1 MTHLYRESQSESQV
15 DVAGPSNW
23 RVRTISGILLVIA
36 FATLYLTNAVLTQR
50 FTQSTTNRAEL
61 RLALYGSN
69 LQSELQRNSI
79 VPQLLARDPA
89 LISALNSNDFSQT
102 SQRLISF
109 VDEIGAASLSLLD
122 RDGRTVASSERVN
135 IGKMHREK
143 GYYIDALRASNT
155 VFRVVEKET
164 GGFGFYY
171 SRRIEDQSQTIG
183 VVLVEVDLQKF
194 ERTWAGIS
202 DAVFVT
208 NSEGLITLSTEPK
221 WRGMTEEQALAL
233 QSPESA
239 LERALRITSD
249 WSNSPFNAYVAGQA
263 VMRIQGRIPFRGWQI
278 TTFTA
283 YSSVRERVN
292 AILAFEIM
300 VFALLFAFGFY
311 YTSRKNASRVVF
323 FQRESITLRDLN
335 ARLQREIA
343 EREKVEK
350 TLEVAEQ
357 SLAQS
362 SKLAALGEMA
372 AAVSHELNQPLA
384 AMKTYLAGAGLL
396 LRRNRP
402 DEAMVAFQ
410 RMDDLVERMGAITR
424 QLKSHA
430 RKGAEKFSPI
440 DIAAALDSSIAMMDP
455 QLRLSK
461 IKVTKILPDID
472 VLVMGDRMRLEQVL
486 INLLRNAHDAVKNEA
501 NPEIEIMLS
510 RGTYAT
516 LSVRDNGHG
525 INDLDNLFEPFHTTK
540 APGDGVGLGL
550 AISSGIIK
558 DFGGRLTARNAEGG
572 GAVFVVEL
580 PIFNPHGVGTS
591 PIEAAE

>member
-1 MTHLYRESQSESQV
+1 MENLRPESLS
-15 DVAGPSNW
+15 DVTTPIASSNW
-23 RVRTISGILLVIA
+23 RARLVSGVLLVVA
-36 FATLYLTNAVLTQR
+36 FATLYLTNAILTER
-50 FTQSTTNRAEL
+50 FTQSTANRAEL

-79 VPQLLARDPA
+79 VPQLLARDPS
-89 LISALNSNDFSQT
+89 LISALNSNDFTQT

-122 RDGRTVASSERVN
+122 RDGRTVASTERVN
-135 IGKMHREK
+135 ISKSHREK
-143 GYYIDALRASNT
+143 GYFIDAVRSANT

-171 SRRIEDQSQTIG
+171 SRRVDDQGQVIG
-183 VVLVEVDLQKF
+183 VILVEVDLQKF
-194 ERTWAGIS
+194 ERAWAGIS
-202 DAVFVT
+202 EAVFVT
-208 NSEGLITLSTEPK
+208 NSEGIITLSTEPK
-221 WRGMTEEQALAL
+221 WRGMSEDQAIAL

-239 LERALRITSD
+239 LDRALRMTTD
-249 WSNSPFNAYVAGQA
+249 WGDSPFNAYVAGQA

-278 TTFTA
+278 TTFTT

-300 VFALLFAFGFY
+300 IFAVLFAVGFY
-311 YTSRKNASRVVF
+311 YTSRRNASKVIF
-323 FQRESITLRDLN
+323 FQRESLALRNLN
-335 ARLQREIA
+335 ARLHREIA
-343 EREKVEK
+343 ERERMEK
-350 TLEVAEQ
+350 TLQVAEQ

-440 DIAAALDSSIAMMDP
+440 DIAAALDSSISMMDP
-455 QLRLSK
+455 QFRLSK
-461 IKVTKILPDID
+461 IKLTKILPDED
-472 VLVMGDRMRLEQVL
+472 VFVMGDRMRLEQVL
-486 INLLRNAHDAVKNEA
+486 INLLRNAHDAVKNET
-501 NPEIEIMLS
+501 NPEIEIILN
-510 RGTYAT
+510 RGNVVT

-525 INDLDNLFEPFHTTK
+525 ISDLENLFEPFHTTK

-558 DFGGRLTARNAEGG
+558 DLGGRLTARNAENG
-572 GAVFVVEL
+572 GAVFVIEM
-580 PIFNPHGVGTS
+580 PIFNQHGIS
-591 PIEAAE
+591 ENPIEAAE

>member
-1 MTHLYRESQSESQV
+1 MENLRPESLS
-15 DVAGPSNW
+15 DVTTPIASSNW
-23 RVRTISGILLVIA
+23 RARLVSGVLLVVA
-36 FATLYLTNAVLTQR
+36 FATLYLTNAILTER
-50 FTQSTTNRAEL
+50 FTQSTANRAEL

-79 VPQLLARDPA
+79 VPQLLARDPS
-89 LISALNSNDFSQT
+89 LISALNSNDFTQT

-122 RDGRTVASSERVN
+122 RDGRTVASTERVN
-135 IGKMHREK
+135 ISKSHREK
-143 GYYIDALRASNT
+143 GYFIDAVRSANT

-171 SRRIEDQSQTIG
+171 SRRVDDQGQVIG
-183 VVLVEVDLQKF
+183 VILVEVDLQKF
-194 ERTWAGIS
+194 ERAWAGIS
-202 DAVFVT
+202 EAVFVT
-208 NSEGLITLSTEPK
+208 NSEGIITLSTEPK
-221 WRGMTEEQALAL
+221 WRGMSEDQAIAL

-239 LERALRITSD
+239 LDRALRMTTD
-249 WSNSPFNAYVAGQA
+249 WGDSPFNAYVAGQA

-300 VFALLFAFGFY
+300 IFAVLFAVGFY
-311 YTSRKNASRVVF
+311 YTSRRNASKVIF
-323 FQRESITLRDLN
+323 FQRESLALRNLN
-335 ARLQREIA
+335 ARLHREIA
-343 EREKVEK
+343 ERERMEK
-350 TLEVAEQ
+350 TLQVAEQ

-440 DIAAALDSSIAMMDP
+440 DIAAALDSSISMMDP
-455 QLRLSK
+455 QFRLSK
-461 IKVTKILPDID
+461 IKLTKILPDED
-472 VLVMGDRMRLEQVL
+472 VFVMGDRMRLEQVL
-486 INLLRNAHDAVKNEA
+486 INLLRNAHDAVKNET
-501 NPEIEIMLS
+501 NPEIEIILN
-510 RGTYAT
+510 RGNVVT

-525 INDLDNLFEPFHTTK
+525 ISDLENLFEPFHTTK

-558 DFGGRLTARNAEGG
+558 DLGGRLTARNAENG
-572 GAVFVVEL
+572 GAVFVIEM
-580 PIFNPHGVGTS
+580 PIFNQHGIS
-591 PIEAAE
+591 ENPIEVAE

>member
-1 MTHLYRESQSESQV
+1 MENLRPESLS
-15 DVAGPSNW
+15 DVTTPIASSNW
-23 RVRTISGILLVIA
+23 RARLVSGVLLVVA
-36 FATLYLTNAVLTQR
+36 FATLYLTNAILTER
-50 FTQSTTNRAEL
+50 FTQSTANRAEL

-79 VPQLLARDPA
+79 VPQLLARDPS
-89 LISALNSNDFSQT
+89 LISALNSNDFTQT

-122 RDGRTVASSERVN
+122 RDGRTVASTERVN
-135 IGKMHREK
+135 ISKSHREK
-143 GYYIDALRASNT
+143 GYFIDAVRSVNT

-171 SRRIEDQSQTIG
+171 SRRVDDQGQVIG
-183 VVLVEVDLQKF
+183 VILVEVDLQKF
-194 ERTWAGIS
+194 ERAWAGIS
-202 DAVFVT
+202 EAVFVT
-208 NSEGLITLSTEPK
+208 NSEGIITLSTEPK
-221 WRGMTEEQALAL
+221 WRGMSEDQAIAL

-239 LERALRITSD
+239 LDRALRMTTD
-249 WSNSPFNAYVAGQA
+249 WGDSPFNAYVAGQA

-300 VFALLFAFGFY
+300 IFAVLFAVGFY
-311 YTSRKNASRVVF
+311 YTSRRNASKVIF
-323 FQRESITLRDLN
+323 FQRESLALRDLN
-335 ARLQREIA
+335 TRLHREIA
-343 EREKVEK
+343 ERERMEK
-350 TLEVAEQ
+350 TLQVAEQ

-440 DIAAALDSSIAMMDP
+440 DIAAALDSSISMMDP
-455 QLRLSK
+455 QFRLSK
-461 IKVTKILPDID
+461 IKLTKILPDED
-472 VLVMGDRMRLEQVL
+472 VFVMGDRMRLEQVL
-486 INLLRNAHDAVKNEA
+486 INLLRNAHDAVKNETH
-501 NPEIEIMLS
+501 PEIEIILN
-510 RGTYAT
+510 RGNVVT

-525 INDLDNLFEPFHTTK
+525 ISDLDNLFEPFQTTK

-558 DFGGRLTARNAEGG
+558 DLGGRLTARNAENG
-572 GAVFVVEL
+572 GAVFVIEM
-580 PIFNPHGVGTS
+580 PIFNQHGIS
-591 PIEAAE
+591 ENPIEAAE

>member
-1 MTHLYRESQSESQV
+1 MENLRPESLS
-15 DVAGPSNW
+15 DVTTPIASSNW
-23 RVRTISGILLVIA
+23 RARLVSGVLLVVA
-36 FATLYLTNAVLTQR
+36 FATLYLTNAILTER
-50 FTQSTTNRAEL
+50 FTQSTANRAEL

-79 VPQLLARDPA
+79 VPQLLARDPS
-89 LISALNSNDFSQT
+89 LISALNSNDFTQT

-122 RDGRTVASSERVN
+122 RDGRTVASTERVN
-135 IGKMHREK
+135 ISKSHREK
-143 GYYIDALRASNT
+143 GYFIDAVRSANT

-171 SRRIEDQSQTIG
+171 SRRVDDQGQVIG
-183 VVLVEVDLQKF
+183 VILVEVDLQKF
-194 ERTWAGIS
+194 ERAWAGIS
-202 DAVFVT
+202 EAVFVT
-208 NSEGLITLSTEPK
+208 NSEGIITLSTEPK
-221 WRGMTEEQALAL
+221 WRGMSEDQAIAL

-239 LERALRITSD
+239 LDRALRMTTD
-249 WSNSPFNAYVAGQA
+249 WGDSPFNAYVAGQA

-300 VFALLFAFGFY
+300 IFAVLFAVGFY
-311 YTSRKNASRVVF
+311 YTSRRNASKVIF
-323 FQRESITLRDLN
+323 FQRESLALRDLN
-335 ARLQREIA
+335 ARLHREIA
-343 EREKVEK
+343 ERERMEK
-350 TLEVAEQ
+350 TLQVAEQ

-440 DIAAALDSSIAMMDP
+440 DIAAALDSSISMMDP
-455 QLRLSK
+455 QFRLSK
-461 IKVTKILPDID
+461 IKLTKILPDED
-472 VLVMGDRMRLEQVL
+472 VFVMGDRMRLEQVL
-486 INLLRNAHDAVKNEA
+486 INLLRNAHDAVKNETH
-501 NPEIEIMLS
+501 PEIEIILN
-510 RGTYAT
+510 RGNVVT

-525 INDLDNLFEPFHTTK
+525 ISELDNLFEPFHTTK

-558 DFGGRLTARNAEGG
+558 DLGGRLTARNAENG
-572 GAVFVVEL
+572 GAVFVIEM
-580 PIFNPHGVGTS
+580 PIFNQHGIS
-591 PIEAAE
+591 ENPIEAAE

>member
-1 MTHLYRESQSESQV
+1 MENLRPESLS
-15 DVAGPSNW
+15 DVTTPIASSNW
-23 RVRTISGILLVIA
+23 RARLVSGVLLVVA
-36 FATLYLTNAVLTQR
+36 FATLYLTNAILTER
-50 FTQSTTNRAEL
+50 FTQSTANRAEL

-79 VPQLLARDPA
+79 VPQLLARDPS
-89 LISALNSNDFSQT
+89 LISALNSNDFTQT

-122 RDGRTVASSERVN
+122 RDGRTVASTERVN
-135 IGKMHREK
+135 ISKSHREK
-143 GYYIDALRASNT
+143 GYFIDAVRSANT

-171 SRRIEDQSQTIG
+171 SRRVDDQGQVIG
-183 VVLVEVDLQKF
+183 VILVEVDLQKF
-194 ERTWAGIS
+194 ERAWAGIS
-202 DAVFVT
+202 EAVFVT
-208 NSEGLITLSTEPK
+208 NSEGIITLSTEPK
-221 WRGMTEEQALAL
+221 WRGMSEDQAIAL

-239 LERALRITSD
+239 LDRALRMTTD
-249 WSNSPFNAYVAGQA
+249 WGDSPFNAYVAGQA

-300 VFALLFAFGFY
+300 IFAVLFAVGFY
-311 YTSRKNASRVVF
+311 YTSRRNASKVIF
-323 FQRESITLRDLN
+323 FQRESLALRDLN
-335 ARLQREIA
+335 ARLHREIA
-343 EREKVEK
+343 ERERMEK
-350 TLEVAEQ
+350 TLQVAEQ

-455 QLRLSK
+455 QFRLSK
-461 IKVTKILPDID
+461 IKLTKILPDED
-472 VLVMGDRMRLEQVL
+472 VFVMGDRMRLEQVL
-486 INLLRNAHDAVKNEA
+486 INLLRNAHDAVKNETH
-501 NPEIEIMLS
+501 PEIEIILN
-510 RGTYAT
+510 RGNVVT

-525 INDLDNLFEPFHTTK
+525 ISDLENLFEPFHTTK

-558 DFGGRLTARNAEGG
+558 DLGGRLTARNAENG
-572 GAVFVVEL
+572 GAVFVIEM
-580 PIFNPHGVGTS
+580 PIFNQHGIS
-591 PIEAAE
+591 ENPIEAAE

>member
-1 MTHLYRESQSESQV
+1 MENLRPESLS
-15 DVAGPSNW
+15 DVTTPIASSNW
-23 RVRTISGILLVIA
+23 RARLVSGVLLVVA
-36 FATLYLTNAVLTQR
+36 FATLYLTNAILTER
-50 FTQSTTNRAEL
+50 FTQSTANRAEL

-79 VPQLLARDPA
+79 VPQLLARDPS
-89 LISALNSNDFSQT
+89 LISALNSNDFTQT

-122 RDGRTVASSERVN
+122 RDGRTVASTERVN
-135 IGKMHREK
+135 ISKSHREK
-143 GYYIDALRASNT
+143 GYFIDAVRSANT

-171 SRRIEDQSQTIG
+171 SRRVDDQGQVIG
-183 VVLVEVDLQKF
+183 VILVEVDLQKF
-194 ERTWAGIS
+194 ERAWAGIS
-202 DAVFVT
+202 EAVFVT
-208 NSEGLITLSTEPK
+208 NSEGIITLSTEPK
-221 WRGMTEEQALAL
+221 WRGMSEDQAIAL

-239 LERALRITSD
+239 LDRALRMTTD
-249 WSNSPFNAYVAGQA
+249 WGDSPFNAYVAGQA

-292 AILAFEIM
+292 SILAFEIM
-300 VFALLFAFGFY
+300 VFAVLFAVGFY
-311 YTSRKNASRVVF
+311 YTSRRNASKVIF
-323 FQRESITLRDLN
+323 FQRESLALRDLN
-335 ARLQREIA
+335 ARLHREIA
-343 EREKVEK
+343 ERERMEK
-350 TLEVAEQ
+350 TLQVAEQ

-440 DIAAALDSSIAMMDP
+440 DIAAALDSSISMMDP
-455 QLRLSK
+455 QFRLSK
-461 IKVTKILPDID
+461 IKLTKILPDED
-472 VLVMGDRMRLEQVL
+472 VFVMGDRMRLEQVL
-486 INLLRNAHDAVKNEA
+486 INLLRNAHDAVKNETH
-501 NPEIEIMLS
+501 PEIEIILN
-510 RGTYAT
+510 RGNVVT

-525 INDLDNLFEPFHTTK
+525 ISDLDNLFEPFHTTK

-558 DFGGRLTARNAEGG
+558 DLGGRLTARNAENG
-572 GAVFVVEL
+572 GAVFVIEM
-580 PIFNPHGVGTS
+580 PIFNQHGIS
-591 PIEAAE
+591 ENPIEAAE

>member
-1 MTHLYRESQSESQV
+1 MENLRPESLS
-15 DVAGPSNW
+15 DVTTPIASSNW
-23 RVRTISGILLVIA
+23 RARLVSGVLLVVA
-36 FATLYLTNAVLTQR
+36 FATLYLTNAILTER
-50 FTQSTTNRAEL
+50 FTQSTANRAEL

-79 VPQLLARDPA
+79 VPQLLARDPS
-89 LISALNSNDFSQT
+89 LISALNSNDFTQT

-122 RDGRTVASSERVN
+122 RDGRTVASTERVN
-135 IGKMHREK
+135 ISKSHREK
-143 GYYIDALRASNT
+143 GYFIDAVRSANT

-171 SRRIEDQSQTIG
+171 SRRVDYQGQVIG
-183 VVLVEVDLQKF
+183 VILVEVDLQKF
-194 ERTWAGIS
+194 ERAWAGIS
-202 DAVFVT
+202 EAVFVT
-208 NSEGLITLSTEPK
+208 NSEGIITLSTEPK
-221 WRGMTEEQALAL
+221 WRGMSEDQAIAL

-239 LERALRITSD
+239 LDRALRMTTD
-249 WSNSPFNAYVAGQA
+249 WGDSPFNAYVAGQA

-300 VFALLFAFGFY
+300 IFAVLFAVGFY
-311 YTSRKNASRVVF
+311 YTSRRNASKVIF
-323 FQRESITLRDLN
+323 FQRESLALRDLN
-335 ARLQREIA
+335 ARLHREIA
-343 EREKVEK
+343 ERERMEK
-350 TLEVAEQ
+350 TLQVAEQ

-440 DIAAALDSSIAMMDP
+440 DIAAALDSSISMMDP
-455 QLRLSK
+455 QFRLSK
-461 IKVTKILPDID
+461 IKLTKILPDED
-472 VLVMGDRMRLEQVL
+472 VFVMGDRMRLEQVL
-486 INLLRNAHDAVKNEA
+486 INLLRNAHDAVKNETH
-501 NPEIEIMLS
+501 PEIEIILN
-510 RGTYAT
+510 RGNVVT

-525 INDLDNLFEPFHTTK
+525 ISDLENLFEPFHTTK

-558 DFGGRLTARNAEGG
+558 DLGGRLTARNAENG
-572 GAVFVVEL
+572 GAVFVIEM
-580 PIFNPHGVGTS
+580 PIFNQHGIS
-591 PIEAAE
+591 ENPIEAAE

>member
-1 MTHLYRESQSESQV
+1 V
-15 DVAGPSNW
+15 
-23 RVRTISGILLVIA
+23 A
-36 FATLYLTNAVLTQR
+36 FATLYLTNAILTER
-50 FTQSTTNRAEL
+50 FTQSTANRAEL

-79 VPQLLARDPA
+79 VPQLLARDPS
-89 LISALNSNDFSQT
+89 LISALNSNDFTQT

-122 RDGRTVASSERVN
+122 RDGRTVASTERVN
-135 IGKMHREK
+135 ISKSHREK
-143 GYYIDALRASNT
+143 GYFIDAVRSANT

-171 SRRIEDQSQTIG
+171 SRRVDDQGQVIG
-183 VVLVEVDLQKF
+183 VILVEVDLQKF
-194 ERTWAGIS
+194 ERAWAGIS
-202 DAVFVT
+202 EAVFVT
-208 NSEGLITLSTEPK
+208 NSEGIITLSTEPK
-221 WRGMTEEQALAL
+221 WRGMSEDQAIAL

-239 LERALRITSD
+239 LDRALRMTTD
-249 WSNSPFNAYVAGQA
+249 WGDSPFNAYVAGQA

-300 VFALLFAFGFY
+300 IFAVLFAVGFY
-311 YTSRKNASRVVF
+311 YTSRRNASKVIF
-323 FQRESITLRDLN
+323 FQRESLALRDLN
-335 ARLQREIA
+335 ARLHREIA
-343 EREKVEK
+343 ERERMEK
-350 TLEVAEQ
+350 TLQVAEQ

-440 DIAAALDSSIAMMDP
+440 DIAAALDSSISMMDP
-455 QLRLSK
+455 QFRLSK
-461 IKVTKILPDID
+461 IKLTKILPDED
-472 VLVMGDRMRLEQVL
+472 VFVMGDRMRLEQVL
-486 INLLRNAHDAVKNEA
+486 INLLRNAHDAVKNETH
-501 NPEIEIMLS
+501 PEIEIILN
-510 RGTYAT
+510 RGNVVT

-525 INDLDNLFEPFHTTK
+525 ISDLENLFEPFHTTK

-558 DFGGRLTARNAEGG
+558 DLGGRLTARNAENV
-572 GAVFVVEL
+572 GAVFVIEM
-580 PIFNPHGVGTS
+580 PIFNQHGIS
-591 PIEAAE
+591 ENPIEAAE

>member
-1 MTHLYRESQSESQV
+1 MENLRPESLS
-15 DVAGPSNW
+15 DVTTPIASSHW
-23 RVRTISGILLVIA
+23 RARLVSGVLLVVA
-36 FATLYLTNAVLTQR
+36 FATLYLTNAILTER
-50 FTQSTTNRAEL
+50 FTQSTANRAEL

-79 VPQLLARDPA
+79 VPQLLARDPS
-89 LISALNSNDFSQT
+89 LISALNSNDFTQT

-122 RDGRTVASSERVN
+122 RDGRTVASTERVN
-135 IGKMHREK
+135 ISKSHREK
-143 GYYIDALRASNT
+143 GYFIDAVRSANT

-171 SRRIEDQSQTIG
+171 SRRVDDQGQVIG
-183 VVLVEVDLQKF
+183 VILVEVDLQKF
-194 ERTWAGIS
+194 ERAWAGIS
-202 DAVFVT
+202 EAVFVT
-208 NSEGLITLSTEPK
+208 NSEGIITLSTEPK
-221 WRGMTEEQALAL
+221 WRGMSEDQAIAL

-239 LERALRITSD
+239 LDRALRMTTD
-249 WSNSPFNAYVAGQA
+249 WGDSPFNAYVAGQA

-300 VFALLFAFGFY
+300 IFAVLFAVGFY
-311 YTSRKNASRVVF
+311 YTSRRNASKVIF
-323 FQRESITLRDLN
+323 FQRESLALRDLN
-335 ARLQREIA
+335 ARLHREIA
-343 EREKVEK
+343 ERERMEK
-350 TLEVAEQ
+350 TLQVAEQ

-440 DIAAALDSSIAMMDP
+440 DIAAALDSSISMMDP
-455 QLRLSK
+455 QFRLSK
-461 IKVTKILPDID
+461 IKLTKILPDED
-472 VLVMGDRMRLEQVL
+472 VFVMGDRMRLEQVL
-486 INLLRNAHDAVKNEA
+486 INLLRNAHDAVKNETH
-501 NPEIEIMLS
+501 PEIEIILN
-510 RGTYAT
+510 RGNVVT

-525 INDLDNLFEPFHTTK
+525 ISDLENLFEPFHTTK
-540 APGDGVGLGL
+540 ASGDGIGLGL

-558 DFGGRLTARNAEGG
+558 DLGGRLTARNAENG
-572 GAVFVVEL
+572 GAVFVIEM
-580 PIFNPHGVGTS
+580 PIFNQHGIS
-591 PIEAAE
+591 ENPIEAAE

>member
-1 MTHLYRESQSESQV
+1 MENLRPESLS
-15 DVAGPSNW
+15 DVTTPIASSNW
-23 RVRTISGILLVIA
+23 RARLVSGVLLVVA
-36 FATLYLTNAVLTQR
+36 FATLYLTNAILTER
-50 FTQSTTNRAEL
+50 FTQSTANRAEL

-79 VPQLLARDPA
+79 VPQLLARDPS
-89 LISALNSNDFSQT
+89 LISALNSNDFTQT

-122 RDGRTVASSERVN
+122 RDGRTVASTERVN
-135 IGKMHREK
+135 ISKSHREK
-143 GYYIDALRASNT
+143 GYFIDAVRSANT

-171 SRRIEDQSQTIG
+171 SRRVDDQGQVIG
-183 VVLVEVDLQKF
+183 VILVEVDLQKF
-194 ERTWAGIS
+194 ERAWAGIS
-202 DAVFVT
+202 EAVFVT
-208 NSEGLITLSTEPK
+208 NSEGIITLSTEPK
-221 WRGMTEEQALAL
+221 WRGMSEDQAIAL

-239 LERALRITSD
+239 LDRALRMTTD
-249 WSNSPFNAYVAGQA
+249 WGDSPFNAYVAGQA

-292 AILAFEIM
+292 TILAFEIM
-300 VFALLFAFGFY
+300 IFAVLFAVGFY
-311 YTSRKNASRVVF
+311 YTSRRNASKVIF
-323 FQRESITLRDLN
+323 FQRESLALRDLN
-335 ARLQREIA
+335 ARLHREIA
-343 EREKVEK
+343 ERERMEK
-350 TLEVAEQ
+350 TLQVAEQ

-440 DIAAALDSSIAMMDP
+440 DIAAALDSSISMMDP
-455 QLRLSK
+455 QFRLSK
-461 IKVTKILPDID
+461 IKLTKILPDED
-472 VLVMGDRMRLEQVL
+472 VFVMGDRMRLEQVL
-486 INLLRNAHDAVKNEA
+486 INLLRNAHDAVKNETH
-501 NPEIEIMLS
+501 PEIEIILN
-510 RGTYAT
+510 RGNVVTF
-516 LSVRDNGHG
+516 SVRDNGHG
-525 INDLDNLFEPFHTTK
+525 ISDLDNLFEPFHTTK

-558 DFGGRLTARNAEGG
+558 DLGGRLTARNAENG
-572 GAVFVVEL
+572 GAVFVIEM
-580 PIFNPHGVGTS
+580 PIFNQHGIS
-591 PIEAAE
+591 ENPIEAAE

>member
-1 MTHLYRESQSESQV
+1 MENLRPESLS
-15 DVAGPSNW
+15 DVTTPIASSNW
-23 RVRTISGILLVIA
+23 RARLVSGVLLVVA
-36 FATLYLTNAVLTQR
+36 FATLYLTNAILTER
-50 FTQSTTNRAEL
+50 FTQSTANRAEL

-79 VPQLLARDPA
+79 VPQLLARDPS
-89 LISALNSNDFSQT
+89 LISALNSNDFTQT

-122 RDGRTVASSERVN
+122 RDGRTVASTERVN
-135 IGKMHREK
+135 ISKSHREK
-143 GYYIDALRASNT
+143 GYFIDAVRSANT

-171 SRRIEDQSQTIG
+171 SRRVDDQGQVIG
-183 VVLVEVDLQKF
+183 VILVEVDLQKF
-194 ERTWAGIS
+194 ERAWAGIS
-202 DAVFVT
+202 EAVFVT
-208 NSEGLITLSTEPK
+208 NSEGIITLSTEPK
-221 WRGMTEEQALAL
+221 WRGMSEDQAIAL

-239 LERALRITSD
+239 LDRALRMTTD
-249 WSNSPFNAYVAGQA
+249 WGDSPFNAYVAGQA

-300 VFALLFAFGFY
+300 IFAVLFAVGFY
-311 YTSRKNASRVVF
+311 YTSRRNASKVIF
-323 FQRESITLRDLN
+323 FQRESLALRDLN
-335 ARLQREIA
+335 ARLHREIA
-343 EREKVEK
+343 ERERMEK
-350 TLEVAEQ
+350 TLQVAEQ

-440 DIAAALDSSIAMMDP
+440 DIAAALDSSISMMDP
-455 QLRLSK
+455 QFRLSK
-461 IKVTKILPDID
+461 IKLTKILPDED
-472 VLVMGDRMRLEQVL
+472 VFVMGDRMRLEQVL
-486 INLLRNAHDAVKNEA
+486 INLLRNAHDAVKNETH
-501 NPEIEIMLS
+501 PEIEIILN
-510 RGTYAT
+510 RGNVVT

-525 INDLDNLFEPFHTTK
+525 ISDLENLFEPFHTTK

-558 DFGGRLTARNAEGG
+558 DLGGRLTARNAENG
-572 GAVFVVEL
+572 GAVFVIEM
-580 PIFNPHGVGTS
+580 PIFNQHGIS
-591 PIEAAE
+591 ENPIEAAE

>member
-1 MTHLYRESQSESQV
+1 
-15 DVAGPSNW
+15 
-23 RVRTISGILLVIA
+23 VR
-36 FATLYLTNAVLTQR
+36 
-50 FTQSTTNRAEL
+50 
-61 RLALYGSN
+61 
-69 LQSELQRNSI
+69 
-79 VPQLLARDPA
+79 
-89 LISALNSNDFSQT
+89 SA
-102 SQRLISF
+102 
-109 VDEIGAASLSLLD
+109 
-122 RDGRTVASSERVN
+122 
-135 IGKMHREK
+135 
-143 GYYIDALRASNT
+143 NT

-171 SRRIEDQSQTIG
+171 SRRVDDQGQVIG
-183 VVLVEVDLQKF
+183 VILVEVDLQKF
-194 ERTWAGIS
+194 ERAWAGIS
-202 DAVFVT
+202 EAVFVT
-208 NSEGLITLSTEPK
+208 NSEGIITLSTEPK
-221 WRGMTEEQALAL
+221 WRGMSEDQAIAL

-239 LERALRITSD
+239 LDRALRMTTD
-249 WSNSPFNAYVAGQA
+249 WGDSPFNAYVAGQA

-300 VFALLFAFGFY
+300 IFAVLFAVGFY
-311 YTSRKNASRVVF
+311 YTSRRNASKVIF
-323 FQRESITLRDLN
+323 FQRESLALRDLN
-335 ARLQREIA
+335 ARLHREIT
-343 EREKVEK
+343 ERERMEK
-350 TLEVAEQ
+350 TLQVAEQ

-424 QLKSHA
+424 QLKSHT

-440 DIAAALDSSIAMMDP
+440 DIAAALDSSISMMDP
-455 QLRLSK
+455 QFRLSK
-461 IKVTKILPDID
+461 IKLTKILPDED
-472 VLVMGDRMRLEQVL
+472 VFVMGDRMRLEQVL
-486 INLLRNAHDAVKNEA
+486 INLLRNAHDAVKNETY
-501 NPEIEIMLS
+501 PEIEIILN
-510 RGTYAT
+510 RGNVVT

-525 INDLDNLFEPFHTTK
+525 ISDLDNLFEPFHTTK

-558 DFGGRLTARNAEGG
+558 DLGGRLTARNAENG
-572 GAVFVVEL
+572 GAVFVIEM
-580 PIFNPHGVGTS
+580 PIFNQHGIS
-591 PIEAAE
+591 ENPIEVAE

>member
-1 MTHLYRESQSESQV
+1 MENLRPESLS
-15 DVAGPSNW
+15 DVTTPIASSNW
-23 RVRTISGILLVIA
+23 RARLVSGVLLVVA
-36 FATLYLTNAVLTQR
+36 FATLYLTNAILTER
-50 FTQSTTNRAEL
+50 FTQSTANRAEL

-79 VPQLLARDPA
+79 VPQLLARDPS
-89 LISALNSNDFSQT
+89 LISALNSNDFTQT

-122 RDGRTVASSERVN
+122 RDGRTVASTERVN
-135 IGKMHREK
+135 ISKSHREK
-143 GYYIDALRASNT
+143 GYFIDAVRSANT

-171 SRRIEDQSQTIG
+171 SRRVDDQGQVIG
-183 VVLVEVDLQKF
+183 VILVEVDLQKF
-194 ERTWAGIS
+194 ERAWAGIS
-202 DAVFVT
+202 EAVFVT
-208 NSEGLITLSTEPK
+208 NSEGIITLSTEPK
-221 WRGMTEEQALAL
+221 WRGMSEDQAIEL

-239 LERALRITSD
+239 LDRALRMTTD
-249 WSNSPFNAYVAGQA
+249 WGDSPFNAYVAGQA

-300 VFALLFAFGFY
+300 IFAVLFAVGFY
-311 YTSRKNASRVVF
+311 YTSRRNASKVIF
-323 FQRESITLRDLN
+323 FQRESLALRDLN
-335 ARLQREIA
+335 ARLHREIA
-343 EREKVEK
+343 ERERMEK
-350 TLEVAEQ
+350 TLQVAEQ

-440 DIAAALDSSIAMMDP
+440 DIAAALDSSISMMDP
-455 QLRLSK
+455 QFRLSK
-461 IKVTKILPDID
+461 IKLTKILPDED
-472 VLVMGDRMRLEQVL
+472 VFVMGDRMRLEQVL
-486 INLLRNAHDAVKNEA
+486 INLLRNAHDAVKNETH
-501 NPEIEIMLS
+501 PEIEIILN
-510 RGTYAT
+510 RGNVVT

-525 INDLDNLFEPFHTTK
+525 ISDLENLFEPFHTTK

-558 DFGGRLTARNAEGG
+558 DLGGRLTARNAENG
-572 GAVFVVEL
+572 GAVFVIEM
-580 PIFNPHGVGTS
+580 PIFNQHGIS
-591 PIEAAE
+591 ENPIEAAE

>member
-1 MTHLYRESQSESQV
+1 MTQFGPESNSTRTTATPPLV
-15 DVAGPSNW
+15 W
-23 RVRTISGILLVIA
+23 RVRLVSGILMVIA
-36 FATLYLTNAVLTQR
+36 FATLYLTNSILTER

-79 VPQLLARDPA
+79 VPQLLARDPS
-89 LISALNSNDFSQT
+89 LISALNSNDFTQT
-102 SQRLISF
+102 SQRLIGF

-122 RDGRTVASSERVN
+122 RDGRTVGSTERVN
-135 IGKMHREK
+135 IGKQHRDK
-143 GYYIDALRASNT
+143 SYFVDAVRATNT
-155 VFRVVEKET
+155 VFQVVEKET

-171 SRRIEDQSQTIG
+171 SRRIDDKGAVLG
-183 VVLVEVDLQKF
+183 VILVEVDLHKF

-202 DAVFVT
+202 EAVFVT
-208 NSEGLITLSTEPK
+208 NSEGIITLSTEPK
-221 WRGMTEEQALAL
+221 WRGLTEDEAISF

-239 LERALRITSD
+239 LERALRMTTD
-249 WSNSPFNAYVAGQA
+249 WTGSPYDFYVAGQA
-263 VMRIQGRIPFRGWQI
+263 VLRIQGRIPFRGWQM

-300 VFALLFAFGFY
+300 VFALLFAVGFY
-311 YTSRKNASRVVF
+311 YTSRQNASRVVF
-323 FQRESITLRDLN
+323 FQRESIALRDLN

-343 EREKVEK
+343 ERERVEK

-402 DEAMVAFQ
+402 DEALVAFQ

-440 DIAAALDSSIAMMDP
+440 DMAAALDSSIAMMDP

-461 IKVTKILPDID
+461 IKVTKILPDVD
-472 VLVMGDRMRLEQVL
+472 VFVMGDRMRIEQVL
-486 INLLRNAHDAVKNEA
+486 INLLRNAHDAVKNES
-501 NPEIEIMLS
+501 NPEIEIILS
-510 RGTYAT
+510 GGTSVT
-516 LSVRDNGHG
+516 LAVRDNGHG

-540 APGDGVGLGL
+540 APGEGVGLGL

-558 DFGGRLTARNAEGG
+558 DLGGRLTARNAEGG
-572 GAVFVVEL
+572 GAVFVIEL
-580 PIFNPHGVGTS
+580 PIFNQHGVGS
-591 PIEAAE
+591 NPIEAAE

>member
-1 MTHLYRESQSESQV
+1 MTHLVPESRATRTTPQT
-15 DVAGPSNW
+15 PTTW
-23 RVRTISGILLVIA
+23 RVRLVSGILLVIA
-36 FATLYLTNAVLTQR
+36 FATLYLTNSILTDR

-79 VPQLLARDPA
+79 VPQLLARDPS

-122 RDGRTVASSERVN
+122 RDGRTVASTERLN
-135 IGKMHREK
+135 LGKQHRDKE
-143 GYYIDALRASNT
+143 YFVDAIRASQT
-155 VFRVVEKET
+155 VFRVVAKDP

-171 SRRIEDQSQTIG
+171 SRRIDDQNQTLG
-183 VVLVEVDLQKF
+183 VILVEVDLQKF
-194 ERTWAGIS
+194 ERAWAGIS
-202 DAVFVT
+202 EAVFVT
-208 NSEGLITLSTEPK
+208 NSEGVILLSTEPR
-221 WRGMTEEQALAL
+221 WRGLTEAQAFAA
-233 QSPESA
+233 QSPDSA
-239 LERALRITSD
+239 LERALQLTSD
-249 WSNSPFNAYVAGQA
+249 WSDSPFDSYVAGQA
-263 VMRIQGRIPFRGWQI
+263 VMRIQGRIPFRGWQM

-300 VFALLFAFGFY
+300 IFALLFAAGFY
-311 YTSRKNASRVVF
+311 FTSRRNASRMVF
-323 FQRESITLRDLN
+323 FQRESDELRDLN

-343 EREKVEK
+343 ERERMEK

-384 AMKTYLAGAGLL
+384 AMKTYLAGAALL

-402 DEAMVAFQ
+402 DEALVAFQ

-430 RKGAEKFSPI
+430 RKGAQKFTPV
-440 DIAAALDSSIAMMDP
+440 DLAAALDSSLSMMDP
-455 QLRLSK
+455 QLRHSK
-461 IKVTKILPDID
+461 IKLTKILPDED
-472 VLVMGDRMRLEQVL
+472 VFVMGDRMRIEQVL
-486 INLLRNAHDAVKNEA
+486 INLLRNAHDAVKNTQT
-501 NPEIEIMLS
+501 PEIEIMLN
-510 RGTYAT
+510 RGSVVS

-525 INDLDNLFEPFHTTK
+525 LKDLDNLFEPFHTTK
-540 APGDGVGLGL
+540 EPGEGVGLGL
-550 AISSGIIK
+550 AISSGIVK
-558 DFGGRLTARNAEGG
+558 DHGGRLTARNAEDG

-580 PIFNPHGVGTS
+580 PLFNHHGVGTS

>member
-1 MTHLYRESQSESQV
+1 MENLRPESLS
-15 DVAGPSNW
+15 DVTTPIASSNW
-23 RVRTISGILLVIA
+23 RARLVSGVLLVVA
-36 FATLYLTNAVLTQR
+36 FATLYLTNAILTER
-50 FTQSTTNRAEL
+50 FTQSTANRAEL

-79 VPQLLARDPA
+79 VPQLLARDPS
-89 LISALNSNDFSQT
+89 LISALNSNDFTQT

-122 RDGRTVASSERVN
+122 RDGRTVASTERVN
-135 IGKMHREK
+135 ISKSHREK
-143 GYYIDALRASNT
+143 GYFIDAVRSANT

-171 SRRIEDQSQTIG
+171 SRRVDDQGQVIG
-183 VVLVEVDLQKF
+183 VILVEVDLQKF
-194 ERTWAGIS
+194 ERAWAGIS
-202 DAVFVT
+202 EAVFVT
-208 NSEGLITLSTEPK
+208 NSEGIITLSTEPK
-221 WRGMTEEQALAL
+221 WRGISEDQAIAL

-239 LERALRITSD
+239 LDRALRMTTD
-249 WSNSPFNAYVAGQA
+249 WGDSPFNAYVAGQA

-300 VFALLFAFGFY
+300 IFAVLFAVGFY
-311 YTSRKNASRVVF
+311 YTSRRNASKVIF
-323 FQRESITLRDLN
+323 FQRESLALRDLN
-335 ARLQREIA
+335 ARLHREIA
-343 EREKVEK
+343 ERERMEK
-350 TLEVAEQ
+350 TLQVAEQ

-440 DIAAALDSSIAMMDP
+440 DIAAALDSSISMMDP
-455 QLRLSK
+455 QFRLSK
-461 IKVTKILPDID
+461 IKLTKILPDED
-472 VLVMGDRMRLEQVL
+472 VFVMGDRMRLEQVL
-486 INLLRNAHDAVKNEA
+486 INLLRNAHDAVKNETH
-501 NPEIEIMLS
+501 PEIEIILN
-510 RGTYAT
+510 RGNVVT

-525 INDLDNLFEPFHTTK
+525 ISDLDNLFEPFHTTK

-558 DFGGRLTARNAEGG
+558 DLGGRLTARNAENG
-572 GAVFVVEL
+572 GAVFVIEM
-580 PIFNPHGVGTS
+580 PIFNQHGIS
-591 PIEAAE
+591 ENPIEAAE

>member
-1 MTHLYRESQSESQV
+1 MENLRPESLS
-15 DVAGPSNW
+15 DVTTPIASSNW
-23 RVRTISGILLVIA
+23 RARLVSGVLLVVA
-36 FATLYLTNAVLTQR
+36 FATLYLTNAILTER
-50 FTQSTTNRAEL
+50 FTQSTANRAEL

-79 VPQLLARDPA
+79 VPQLLARDPS
-89 LISALNSNDFSQT
+89 LISALNSNDFTQT

-122 RDGRTVASSERVN
+122 RDGRTVASTERVN
-135 IGKMHREK
+135 ISKSHREK
-143 GYYIDALRASNT
+143 GYFIDAVRSANT

-171 SRRIEDQSQTIG
+171 SRRVDDQGQVIG
-183 VVLVEVDLQKF
+183 VILVEVDLQKF
-194 ERTWAGIS
+194 ERAWAGIS
-202 DAVFVT
+202 EAVFVT
-208 NSEGLITLSTEPK
+208 NSEGIITLSTEPK
-221 WRGMTEEQALAL
+221 WRGMSEDQAIAL

-239 LERALRITSD
+239 LDRALRMTTD
-249 WSNSPFNAYVAGQA
+249 WGDSPFNAYVAGQA

-300 VFALLFAFGFY
+300 IFAVLFAVGFY
-311 YTSRKNASRVVF
+311 YTSRRNASKVIF
-323 FQRESITLRDLN
+323 FQRESLALRDLN
-335 ARLQREIA
+335 ARLHREIA
-343 EREKVEK
+343 ERERMEK
-350 TLEVAEQ
+350 TLQVAEQ

-440 DIAAALDSSIAMMDP
+440 DIAAALDSSISMMDP
-455 QLRLSK
+455 QFRLSK
-461 IKVTKILPDID
+461 IKLTKILPDED
-472 VLVMGDRMRLEQVL
+472 VFVMGDRMRLEQVL
-486 INLLRNAHDAVKNEA
+486 INLLRNAHDAVKNETH
-501 NPEIEIMLS
+501 PEIEIILN
-510 RGTYAT
+510 RGNVVTF
-516 LSVRDNGHG
+516 SVRDNGHG
-525 INDLDNLFEPFHTTK
+525 ISDLDNLFEPFHTTK

-558 DFGGRLTARNAEGG
+558 DLGGRLTARNAENG
-572 GAVFVVEL
+572 GAVFVIEM
-580 PIFNPHGVGTS
+580 PIFNQHGIS
-591 PIEAAE
+591 ENPIEAAE

>member
-1 MTHLYRESQSESQV
+1 MENLRPESLS
-15 DVAGPSNW
+15 DVTTPIASSNW
-23 RVRTISGILLVIA
+23 RARLVSGVLLVVA
-36 FATLYLTNAVLTQR
+36 FATLYLTNAILTER
-50 FTQSTTNRAEL
+50 FTQSTANRAEL

-79 VPQLLARDPA
+79 VPQLLARDPS
-89 LISALNSNDFSQT
+89 LISALNSNDFTQT

-122 RDGRTVASSERVN
+122 RDGRTVASTERVN
-135 IGKMHREK
+135 ISKSHREK
-143 GYYIDALRASNT
+143 GYFIDAVRSANI

-171 SRRIEDQSQTIG
+171 SRRVDDQGQVIG
-183 VVLVEVDLQKF
+183 VILVEVDLQKF
-194 ERTWAGIS
+194 ERAWAGIS
-202 DAVFVT
+202 EAVFVT
-208 NSEGLITLSTEPK
+208 NSEGIITLSTEPK
-221 WRGMTEEQALAL
+221 WRGMSEDQAIEL

-239 LERALRITSD
+239 LDRALRMTTD
-249 WSNSPFNAYVAGQA
+249 WGDSPFNAYVAGQA

-300 VFALLFAFGFY
+300 IFAVLFAVGFY
-311 YTSRKNASRVVF
+311 YTSRRNASKVIF
-323 FQRESITLRDLN
+323 FQRESLALRDLN
-335 ARLQREIA
+335 ARLHREIA
-343 EREKVEK
+343 ERERMEK
-350 TLEVAEQ
+350 TLQVAEQ

-440 DIAAALDSSIAMMDP
+440 DIAAALDSSISMMDP
-455 QLRLSK
+455 QFRLSK
-461 IKVTKILPDID
+461 IKLTKILPDED
-472 VLVMGDRMRLEQVL
+472 VFVMGDRMRLEQVL
-486 INLLRNAHDAVKNEA
+486 INLLRNAHDAVKNETH
-501 NPEIEIMLS
+501 PEIEIILN
-510 RGTYAT
+510 RGNVVT

-525 INDLDNLFEPFHTTK
+525 ISDLDNLFEPFHTTK

-558 DFGGRLTARNAEGG
+558 DLGGRLTARNAENG
-572 GAVFVVEL
+572 GAVFVIEM
-580 PIFNPHGVGTS
+580 PIFNQHGIS
-591 PIEAAE
+591 ENPIEAAE

>member
-1 MTHLYRESQSESQV
+1 MENLRPESLS
-15 DVAGPSNW
+15 DVTTPIASSNW
-23 RVRTISGILLVIA
+23 RARLVSGVLLVVA
-36 FATLYLTNAVLTQR
+36 FATLYLTNAILTER
-50 FTQSTTNRAEL
+50 FTQSTANRAEL

-79 VPQLLARDPA
+79 VPQLLARDPS
-89 LISALNSNDFSQT
+89 LISALNSNDFTQT

-122 RDGRTVASSERVN
+122 RDGRTVASTERVN
-135 IGKMHREK
+135 ISKSHREK
-143 GYYIDALRASNT
+143 GYFIDAVRSANT

-171 SRRIEDQSQTIG
+171 SRRVDDQGQVIG
-183 VVLVEVDLQKF
+183 VILVEVDLQKF
-194 ERTWAGIS
+194 ERAWAGIS
-202 DAVFVT
+202 EAVFVT
-208 NSEGLITLSTEPK
+208 NSEGIITLSTEPK
-221 WRGMTEEQALAL
+221 WRGMSEDQAIAL

-239 LERALRITSD
+239 LDRALRMTTD
-249 WSNSPFNAYVAGQA
+249 WGDSPFNAYVAGQA

-300 VFALLFAFGFY
+300 IFAVLFAVGFY
-311 YTSRKNASRVVF
+311 YTSRRNASKVIF
-323 FQRESITLRDLN
+323 FQRESLALRDLN
-335 ARLQREIA
+335 ARLHREIA
-343 EREKVEK
+343 ERERMEK
-350 TLEVAEQ
+350 TLQVAEQ

-440 DIAAALDSSIAMMDP
+440 DIAAALDSSISMMDP
-455 QLRLSK
+455 QFRLSK
-461 IKVTKILPDID
+461 IKLTKILPDED
-472 VLVMGDRMRLEQVL
+472 VFVMGDRMRLEQVL
-486 INLLRNAHDAVKNEA
+486 INLLRNAHDAVKNETH
-501 NPEIEIMLS
+501 PEIEIILN
-510 RGTYAT
+510 RGNVVT

-525 INDLDNLFEPFHTTK
+525 ISDMESLFEPFHTTK

-558 DFGGRLTARNAEGG
+558 DLGGRLTARNAENG
-572 GAVFVVEL
+572 GAVFVIEM
-580 PIFNPHGVGTS
+580 PIFNQHGIS
-591 PIEAAE
+591 ENPIEAAE

>member
-1 MTHLYRESQSESQV
+1 MENLRPESLS
-15 DVAGPSNW
+15 DVTTPIASSNW
-23 RVRTISGILLVIA
+23 RARLVSGVLLVVA
-36 FATLYLTNAVLTQR
+36 FATLYLTNAILTER
-50 FTQSTTNRAEL
+50 FTQSTANRAEL

-79 VPQLLARDPA
+79 VPQLLARDPS
-89 LISALNSNDFSQT
+89 LISALNSNDFTQT

-122 RDGRTVASSERVN
+122 RDGRTVASTERVN
-135 IGKMHREK
+135 ISKSHREK
-143 GYYIDALRASNT
+143 GYFIDAVRSANT

-171 SRRIEDQSQTIG
+171 SRRVDDQGQVIG
-183 VVLVEVDLQKF
+183 VILVEVDLQKF
-194 ERTWAGIS
+194 ERAWAGIS
-202 DAVFVT
+202 EAVFVT
-208 NSEGLITLSTEPK
+208 NSEGIITLSTEPK
-221 WRGMTEEQALAL
+221 WRGMSEDQAIAL

-239 LERALRITSD
+239 LDRALRMTTD
-249 WSNSPFNAYVAGQA
+249 WGDSPFNAYVAGQA

-300 VFALLFAFGFY
+300 IFAVLFAVGFY
-311 YTSRKNASRVVF
+311 YTSRRNASKVIF
-323 FQRESITLRDLN
+323 FQRESLALRNLN
-335 ARLQREIA
+335 ARLHREIA
-343 EREKVEK
+343 ERERMEK
-350 TLEVAEQ
+350 TLQVAEQ

-440 DIAAALDSSIAMMDP
+440 DIAAALDSSISMMDP
-455 QLRLSK
+455 QFRLSK
-461 IKVTKILPDID
+461 IKLTKILPDED
-472 VLVMGDRMRLEQVL
+472 VFVMGDRMRLAQVL
-486 INLLRNAHDAVKNEA
+486 INLLRNAHDAVKNET
-501 NPEIEIMLS
+501 NPEIEIILN
-510 RGTYAT
+510 RGNVVT

-525 INDLDNLFEPFHTTK
+525 ISDLENLFEPFHTTK

-558 DFGGRLTARNAEGG
+558 DLGGRLTARNAENG
-572 GAVFVVEL
+572 GAVFVIEM
-580 PIFNPHGVGTS
+580 PIFNQHGIS
-591 PIEAAE
+591 ENPIEAAE

>member
-1 MTHLYRESQSESQV
+1 MENLRPESLS
-15 DVAGPSNW
+15 DVTTPIASSNW
-23 RVRTISGILLVIA
+23 RARLVSGVLLVVA
-36 FATLYLTNAVLTQR
+36 FATLYLTNAILTER
-50 FTQSTTNRAEL
+50 FTQSTANRAEL

-79 VPQLLARDPA
+79 VPQLLARDPS
-89 LISALNSNDFSQT
+89 LISALNSNDFTQT

-122 RDGRTVASSERVN
+122 RDGRTVASTERVN
-135 IGKMHREK
+135 ISKSHREK
-143 GYYIDALRASNT
+143 GYFIDAVRSANT

-171 SRRIEDQSQTIG
+171 SRRVDDQGQVIG
-183 VVLVEVDLQKF
+183 VILVEVDLQKF
-194 ERTWAGIS
+194 ERAWAGIS
-202 DAVFVT
+202 EAVFVT
-208 NSEGLITLSTEPK
+208 NSEGIITLSTEPK
-221 WRGMTEEQALAL
+221 WRGMSEDQAIAL

-239 LERALRITSD
+239 LDRALRMTTD
-249 WSNSPFNAYVAGQA
+249 WGDSPFNAYVAGQA

-300 VFALLFAFGFY
+300 IFAVLFAVGFY
-311 YTSRKNASRVVF
+311 YTSRRNASKVIF
-323 FQRESITLRDLN
+323 FQRESLALRDLN
-335 ARLQREIA
+335 ARLHREIA
-343 EREKVEK
+343 ERERMEK
-350 TLEVAEQ
+350 TLQVAEQ

-440 DIAAALDSSIAMMDP
+440 DIAAALDSSISMMDP
-455 QLRLSK
+455 QFRLSK
-461 IKVTKILPDID
+461 IKLTKILPDED
-472 VLVMGDRMRLEQVL
+472 VFVMGDRMRLEQVL
-486 INLLRNAHDAVKNEA
+486 INLLRNAHDAVKNETH
-501 NPEIEIMLS
+501 PEIEIILN
-510 RGTYAT
+510 RGNVVT

-525 INDLDNLFEPFHTTK
+525 ISDLDNLFEPFHTTK

-558 DFGGRLTARNAEGG
+558 DLGGRLTARNAENG
-572 GAVFVVEL
+572 GAVFVIEM
-580 PIFNPHGVGTS
+580 PIFNQHGIS
-591 PIEAAE
+591 ENPIEAAE

>member
-1 MTHLYRESQSESQV
+1 MENLRPESLS
-15 DVAGPSNW
+15 DVTTPIASPNW
-23 RVRTISGILLVIA
+23 RARLVSGVLLVVA
-36 FATLYLTNAVLTQR
+36 FATLYLTNAILTER
-50 FTQSTTNRAEL
+50 FTQSTANRAEL

-79 VPQLLARDPA
+79 VPQLLARDPS
-89 LISALNSNDFSQT
+89 LISALNSNDFTQT

-122 RDGRTVASSERVN
+122 RDGRTVASTERVN
-135 IGKMHREK
+135 ISKSHREK
-143 GYYIDALRASNT
+143 GYFIDAVRSANT

-171 SRRIEDQSQTIG
+171 SRRVDDQGQVIG
-183 VVLVEVDLQKF
+183 VILVEVDLQKF
-194 ERTWAGIS
+194 ERAWAGIS
-202 DAVFVT
+202 EAVFVT
-208 NSEGLITLSTEPK
+208 NSEGIITLSTEPK
-221 WRGMTEEQALAL
+221 WRGMSEDQAIAL

-239 LERALRITSD
+239 LDRALRMTTD
-249 WSNSPFNAYVAGQA
+249 WGDSPFNAYVAGQA

-300 VFALLFAFGFY
+300 IFAVLFAVGFY
-311 YTSRKNASRVVF
+311 YTSRRNASKVIF
-323 FQRESITLRDLN
+323 FQRESLALRDLN
-335 ARLQREIA
+335 ARLHREIA
-343 EREKVEK
+343 ERERMEK
-350 TLEVAEQ
+350 TLQVAEQ

-440 DIAAALDSSIAMMDP
+440 DIAAALDSSISMMDP
-455 QLRLSK
+455 QFRLSK
-461 IKVTKILPDID
+461 IKLTKILPDED
-472 VLVMGDRMRLEQVL
+472 VFVMGDRMRLEQVL
-486 INLLRNAHDAVKNEA
+486 INLLRNAHDAVKNETH
-501 NPEIEIMLS
+501 PEIEIILN
-510 RGTYAT
+510 RGNVVT

-525 INDLDNLFEPFHTTK
+525 ISDLENLFEPFHTTK

-558 DFGGRLTARNAEGG
+558 DLGGRLTARNAENG
-572 GAVFVVEL
+572 GAVFVIEM
-580 PIFNPHGVGTS
+580 PIFNQHGIS
-591 PIEAAE
+591 ENPIEAAE

>member
-1 MTHLYRESQSESQV
+1 MENLRPESLS
-15 DVAGPSNW
+15 DVTTPIASSNW
-23 RVRTISGILLVIA
+23 RARLVSGVLLVVA
-36 FATLYLTNAVLTQR
+36 FATLYLTNAILTER
-50 FTQSTTNRAEL
+50 FTQSTANRAEL

-79 VPQLLARDPA
+79 VPQLLARDPS
-89 LISALNSNDFSQT
+89 LISALNSNDFTQT

-122 RDGRTVASSERVN
+122 RDGRTVASTERVN
-135 IGKMHREK
+135 ISKSHREK
-143 GYYIDALRASNT
+143 GYFIDAVRSANT

-171 SRRIEDQSQTIG
+171 SRRVDDQGQVIG
-183 VVLVEVDLQKF
+183 VILVEVDLQKF
-194 ERTWAGIS
+194 ERAWAGIS
-202 DAVFVT
+202 EAVFVT
-208 NSEGLITLSTEPK
+208 NSEGIITLSTEPK
-221 WRGMTEEQALAL
+221 WRGMSEDQAIAL

-239 LERALRITSD
+239 LDRALRMTTD
-249 WSNSPFNAYVAGQA
+249 WGDSPFNAYVAGQA

-300 VFALLFAFGFY
+300 IFAVLFAVGFY
-311 YTSRKNASRVVF
+311 YTSRRNASKVIF
-323 FQRESITLRDLN
+323 FQRESLALRDLN
-335 ARLQREIA
+335 ARLHREIA
-343 EREKVEK
+343 ERERMEK
-350 TLEVAEQ
+350 TLQVAEQ

-440 DIAAALDSSIAMMDP
+440 DIAAALDSSISMMDP
-455 QLRLSK
+455 QFRLSK
-461 IKVTKILPDID
+461 IKLTKILPDED
-472 VLVMGDRMRLEQVL
+472 VFVMGDRMRLEQVL
-486 INLLRNAHDAVKNEA
+486 INLLRNAHDAVKNETH
-501 NPEIEIMLS
+501 PEIEIILN
-510 RGTYAT
+510 RGNVVT

-525 INDLDNLFEPFHTTK
+525 ISDLENLFEPFQTTK

-558 DFGGRLTARNAEGG
+558 DLGGRLTARNAENG
-572 GAVFVVEL
+572 GAVFVIEM
-580 PIFNPHGVGTS
+580 PIFNQHGIS
-591 PIEAAE
+591 ENPIEAAE

>member
-1 MTHLYRESQSESQV
+1 MENLRPESLS
-15 DVAGPSNW
+15 DVTTPIASSNW
-23 RVRTISGILLVIA
+23 RARLVSGVLLVVA
-36 FATLYLTNAVLTQR
+36 FATLYLTNAILTER
-50 FTQSTTNRAEL
+50 FTQSTANRAEL

-79 VPQLLARDPA
+79 VPQLLARDPS
-89 LISALNSNDFSQT
+89 LISALNSNDFTQT

-122 RDGRTVASSERVN
+122 RDGRTVASTERVN
-135 IGKMHREK
+135 ISKSHREK
-143 GYYIDALRASNT
+143 GYFIDAVRSANT

-171 SRRIEDQSQTIG
+171 SRRVDDQGQVIG
-183 VVLVEVDLQKF
+183 VILVEVDLQKF
-194 ERTWAGIS
+194 ERAWAGIS
-202 DAVFVT
+202 EAVFVT
-208 NSEGLITLSTEPK
+208 NSEGIITLSTEPK
-221 WRGMTEEQALAL
+221 WRGMSEDQAIAL

-239 LERALRITSD
+239 LDRALRMTTD
-249 WSNSPFNAYVAGQA
+249 WGDSPFNAYVAGQA

-300 VFALLFAFGFY
+300 IFAVLFAVGFY
-311 YTSRKNASRVVF
+311 YTSRRNASKVIF
-323 FQRESITLRDLN
+323 FQRESLALRDLN
-335 ARLQREIA
+335 ARLHREIA
-343 EREKVEK
+343 ERERMEK
-350 TLEVAEQ
+350 TLQVAEQ

-440 DIAAALDSSIAMMDP
+440 DIAAALDSSISMMDP
-455 QLRLSK
+455 QFRLSK
-461 IKVTKILPDID
+461 IKLTKILPDED
-472 VLVMGDRMRLEQVL
+472 VFVMGDRMRLEQVL
-486 INLLRNAHDAVKNEA
+486 INLLRNAHDAVKNETH
-501 NPEIEIMLS
+501 PEIEIILN
-510 RGTYAT
+510 RGNVVT
-516 LSVRDNGHG
+516 LSVRDNGRG
-525 INDLDNLFEPFHTTK
+525 ISDLENLFEPFHTTK

-558 DFGGRLTARNAEGG
+558 DLGGRLTARNAENG
-572 GAVFVVEL
+572 GAVFVIEM
-580 PIFNPHGVGTS
+580 PIFNQHGIS
-591 PIEAAE
+591 ENPIEAAE

>member
-1 MTHLYRESQSESQV
+1 MENLRPESLS
-15 DVAGPSNW
+15 DVTTPIASSNW
-23 RVRTISGILLVIA
+23 RARLVSGVLLVVA
-36 FATLYLTNAVLTQR
+36 FATLYLTNAILTER
-50 FTQSTTNRAEL
+50 FTQSTANRAEL

-79 VPQLLARDPA
+79 VPQLLARDPS
-89 LISALNSNDFSQT
+89 LISALNSNDFTQT

-122 RDGRTVASSERVN
+122 RDGRTVASTERVN
-135 IGKMHREK
+135 ISKSHREK
-143 GYYIDALRASNT
+143 GYFIDAVRSANT

-171 SRRIEDQSQTIG
+171 SRRVDDQGQVIG
-183 VVLVEVDLQKF
+183 VILVEVDLQKF
-194 ERTWAGIS
+194 ERAWAGIS
-202 DAVFVT
+202 EAVFVT
-208 NSEGLITLSTEPK
+208 NSEGIITLSTEPK
-221 WRGMTEEQALAL
+221 WRGMSEDQAIAL

-239 LERALRITSD
+239 LDRALRMTTD
-249 WSNSPFNAYVAGQA
+249 WGDSPFNAYVAGQA

-300 VFALLFAFGFY
+300 IFAVLFAVGFY
-311 YTSRKNASRVVF
+311 YTSRRNASKVIF
-323 FQRESITLRDLN
+323 FQRESLALRDLN
-335 ARLQREIA
+335 ARLHREIA
-343 EREKVEK
+343 ERERMEK
-350 TLEVAEQ
+350 TLQVAEQ

-440 DIAAALDSSIAMMDP
+440 DIAAALDSSISMMDP
-455 QLRLSK
+455 QFRLSK
-461 IKVTKILPDID
+461 IKLTKILPDED
-472 VLVMGDRMRLEQVL
+472 VFVMGDRMRLEQVL
-486 INLLRNAHDAVKNEA
+486 INLLRNAHDAVKNET
-501 NPEIEIMLS
+501 NPEIEIILN
-510 RGTYAT
+510 RGNVVT

-525 INDLDNLFEPFHTTK
+525 ISDLENLFEPFHTTK

-558 DFGGRLTARNAEGG
+558 DLGGRLTARNAENG
-572 GAVFVVEL
+572 GAVFVIEM
-580 PIFNPHGVGTS
+580 PIFNQHGIS
-591 PIEAAE
+591 ENPIEAAE

>member
-1 MTHLYRESQSESQV
+1 MENLRPESLS
-15 DVAGPSNW
+15 DVTTPIASSNW
-23 RVRTISGILLVIA
+23 RARLVSGVLLVVA
-36 FATLYLTNAVLTQR
+36 FATLYLTNAILTER
-50 FTQSTTNRAEL
+50 FTQSTANRAEL

-79 VPQLLARDPA
+79 VPQLLARDPS
-89 LISALNSNDFSQT
+89 LISALNSNDFTQT

-122 RDGRTVASSERVN
+122 RDGRTVASTERVN
-135 IGKMHREK
+135 ISKSHREK
-143 GYYIDALRASNT
+143 GYFIDAVRSANT

-171 SRRIEDQSQTIG
+171 SRRVDYQGQVIG
-183 VVLVEVDLQKF
+183 VILVEVDLQKF
-194 ERTWAGIS
+194 ERAWAGIS
-202 DAVFVT
+202 EAVFVT
-208 NSEGLITLSTEPK
+208 NSEGIITLSTEPK
-221 WRGMTEEQALAL
+221 WRGMSEDQAIAL

-239 LERALRITSD
+239 LDRALRMTTD
-249 WSNSPFNAYVAGQA
+249 WGDSPFNAYVAGQA

-300 VFALLFAFGFY
+300 IFAVLFAVGFY
-311 YTSRKNASRVVF
+311 YTSRRNASKVIF
-323 FQRESITLRDLN
+323 FQRESLALRDLN
-335 ARLQREIA
+335 ARLHREIA
-343 EREKVEK
+343 ERERMEK
-350 TLEVAEQ
+350 TLQVAEQ

-440 DIAAALDSSIAMMDP
+440 DIAAALDSSISMMDP
-455 QLRLSK
+455 QFRLSK
-461 IKVTKILPDID
+461 IKLTKILPDED
-472 VLVMGDRMRLEQVL
+472 VFVMGDRMRLEQVL
-486 INLLRNAHDAVKNEA
+486 INLLRNAHDAVKNETH
-501 NPEIEIMLS
+501 PEIEIILN
-510 RGTYAT
+510 RGNVVTF
-516 LSVRDNGHG
+516 SVRDNGHG
-525 INDLDNLFEPFHTTK
+525 ISDLDNLFEPFHTTK

-558 DFGGRLTARNAEGG
+558 DLGGRLTARNAENG
-572 GAVFVVEL
+572 GAVFVIEM
-580 PIFNPHGVGTS
+580 PIFNQHGIS
-591 PIEAAE
+591 ENPIEAAE

>member
-1 MTHLYRESQSESQV
+1 MENLRPESLS
-15 DVAGPSNW
+15 DVTTTIASSNW
-23 RVRTISGILLVIA
+23 RARLVSGVLLVVA
-36 FATLYLTNAVLTQR
+36 FATLYLTNAILTER
-50 FTQSTTNRAEL
+50 FTQSTANRAEL

-79 VPQLLARDPA
+79 VPQLLARDPS
-89 LISALNSNDFSQT
+89 LISALNSNDFTQT

-122 RDGRTVASSERVN
+122 RDGRTVASTERVN
-135 IGKMHREK
+135 ISKSHREK
-143 GYYIDALRASNT
+143 GYFIDAVRSANT

-171 SRRIEDQSQTIG
+171 SRRVDYQGQVIG
-183 VVLVEVDLQKF
+183 VILVEVDLQKF
-194 ERTWAGIS
+194 ERAWAGIS
-202 DAVFVT
+202 EAVFVT
-208 NSEGLITLSTEPK
+208 NSEGIITLSTEPK
-221 WRGMTEEQALAL
+221 WRGMSEDQAIAL

-239 LERALRITSD
+239 LDRALRMTTD
-249 WSNSPFNAYVAGQA
+249 WGDSPFNAYVAGQA

-300 VFALLFAFGFY
+300 IFAVLFAVGFY
-311 YTSRKNASRVVF
+311 STSRRNASKVIF
-323 FQRESITLRDLN
+323 FQRESLALRDLN
-335 ARLQREIA
+335 ARLHREIA
-343 EREKVEK
+343 ERERMEK
-350 TLEVAEQ
+350 TLQVAEQ

-430 RKGAEKFSPI
+430 RKGAEKFNPI
-440 DIAAALDSSIAMMDP
+440 DIAAALDSSISMMDP
-455 QLRLSK
+455 QFRLSK
-461 IKVTKILPDID
+461 IKLTKILPDED
-472 VLVMGDRMRLEQVL
+472 VFVMGDRMRLEQVL
-486 INLLRNAHDAVKNEA
+486 INLLRNAHDAVKNETH
-501 NPEIEIMLS
+501 PEIEIILN
-510 RGTYAT
+510 RGNVVT

-525 INDLDNLFEPFHTTK
+525 ISDLDNLFEPFHTTK

-558 DFGGRLTARNAEGG
+558 DLGGRLTARNAENG
-572 GAVFVVEL
+572 GAVFVIEM
-580 PIFNPHGVGTS
+580 PIFNQHGIS
-591 PIEAAE
+591 ENPIEAAE